1 MNINICFSK
10 RDHDP
15 FANTTVAG
23 LRNQDKKDDFKTYVL
38 YFLYIFQK
46 KTFQKL
52 LKIVFYFI

>member
-23 LRNQDKKDDFKTYVL
+23 LRNQDKKDDLKHMSSIF
-38 YFLYIFQK
+38 YIFFK
-46 KTFQKL
+46 KKHFKN
-52 LKIVFYFI
+52 Y